1 MIVIADTTPLHY
13 LILLNHA
20 DILREL
26 YGRVIIP
33 EAVFGQLQV
42 DRTPAIVKQWIASCP
57 DWLEVRR
64 ASVPQDLALTEL
76 DPGEREAIALAE
88 TLRADAVI
96 LDDKAA
102 RREAERRNLRVI
114 GTLRVLDDAAV
125 AGLVDLSEALRRL
138 LAAGFYLDPT
148 LVQFLLDRH
157 FQRIRGKATT

>member
-33 EAVFGQLQV
+33 EAVFGELQV
-42 DRTPAIVKQWIASCP
+42 DRIPAIVKQWIASCP

-64 ASVPQDLALTEL
+64 ASVPQDLAL
-76 DPGEREAIALAE
+76 AE

-102 RREAERRNLRVI
+102 RREAARRNLRVI

-125 AGLVDLSEALRRL
+125 AGLVDLPEALRRL